1 MSFTD
6 AQVGIERGATQ
17 LLFEREPVVLK
28 DKPDLPP
35 RAMAISLP
43 GTPISVEF
51 TTEQDEVNIYWLIEY
66 LSKADRATLMT
77 LLRGTGPVIAK
88 GKTGVSTTLT
98 CTFAPDQGVEP
109 VNAKGYPEST
119 ATEMIGYRATLH
131 LLIQT

>member
-35 RAMAISLP
+35 RAMAISLS

-51 TTEQDEVNIYWLIEY
+51 ITAQDERNLYIVVEF
-66 LSKADRATLMT
+66 LSKADTSTLFSI
-77 LLRGTGPVIAK
+77 LRGTGPVTVKIEA
-88 GKTGVSTTLT
+88 GVSTTLT

-109 VNAKGYPEST
+109 VNARGYPEST

>member
-6 AQVGIERGATQ
+6 AQVGIERGATK
-17 LLFEREPVVLK
+17 LLFESEPVVLK

-35 RAMAISLP
+35 RAMAISLL

-51 TTEQDEVNIYWLIEY
+51 ITEQDEVNIYWLIEY
-66 LSKADRATLMT
+66 LSKADLATLMT
-77 LLRGTGPVIAK
+77 LLRGAGPVIAK

-109 VNAKGYPEST
+109 VNARGYPEST